1 MKNHFQ
7 TNANFPV
14 FAIRTIGGQ
23 AVSVFIKLDAAVLY
37 LYRVRDSL
45 LIFDGIDDDL
55 AVLQPIK
62 ILVVPSTLNIG

>member
-1 MKNHFQ
+1 MQ
-7 TNANFPV
+7 IENAKIPV